1 MRKSKEHEE
10 FLKRNRI
17 KNSRHRSIQKS
28 KNKSFL
34 ISDVLQKKHSTFE
47 TSDVNNK
54 MEAAVKDALRGQS
67 KIKHVEILLPTYP
80 TEKEDNFICNVK
92 SKSSM
97 IQDKLRKLKGIQIE
111 NIPKDDITRSTKIM
125 ENLTQNPVI
134 IHREEKIEKT
144 SNIKSKTK
152 VEISINGNTDT
163 VSWIK
168 VSKHP
173 NTITLNDVTKILMKQ
188 PKMYGLSS
196 VMTYSYRVKVLDEG
210 QIGFEDID
218 ENNSVLPLFG
228 DKIVLQCW
236 SQ

>member
-1 MRKSKEHEE
+1 
-10 FLKRNRI
+10 
-17 KNSRHRSIQKS
+17 
-28 KNKSFL
+28 
-34 ISDVLQKKHSTFE
+34 
-47 TSDVNNK
+47 
-54 MEAAVKDALRGQS
+54 MES
-67 KIKHVEILLPTYP
+67 
-80 TEKEDNFICNVK
+80 
-92 SKSSM
+92 
-97 IQDKLRKLKGIQIE
+97 
-111 NIPKDDITRSTKIM
+111 
-125 ENLTQNPVI
+125 LTQNPVI
-134 IHREEKIEKT
+134 IHREENVEKT

-196 VMTYSYRVKVLDEG
+196 VMTYCYRVKVLDEG

-218 ENNSVLPLFG
+218 ENNSFLPLFG
-228 DKIVLQCW
+228 DKIVLVQCW

>member
-1 MRKSKEHEE
+1 MRKTKEHEE
-10 FLKRNRI
+10 YLNRKR
-17 KNSRHRSIQKS
+17 IQDSSYRARNKS
-28 KNKSFL
+28 KNK
-34 ISDVLQKKHSTFE
+34 
-47 TSDVNNK
+47 TSDLN
-54 MEAAVKDALRGQS
+54 MEAPVNDALSGQS
-67 KIKHVEILLPTYP
+67 KVEDVEILLPSYP
-80 TEKEDNFICNVK
+80 TEKEDHSICNVK
-92 SKSSM
+92 SKASM

-125 ENLTQNPVI
+125 ESLTQNPVI
-134 IHREEKIEKT
+134 IHREENVEKT

-218 ENNSVLPLFG
+218 ENNSFLPLFG

>member
-1 MRKSKEHEE
+1 
-10 FLKRNRI
+10 
-17 KNSRHRSIQKS
+17 
-28 KNKSFL
+28 
-34 ISDVLQKKHSTFE
+34 
-47 TSDVNNK
+47 
-54 MEAAVKDALRGQS
+54 MES
-67 KIKHVEILLPTYP
+67 
-80 TEKEDNFICNVK
+80 
-92 SKSSM
+92 
-97 IQDKLRKLKGIQIE
+97 
-111 NIPKDDITRSTKIM
+111 
-125 ENLTQNPVI
+125 LTQNPVI
-134 IHREEKIEKT
+134 IHREENVEKT

-196 VMTYSYRVKVLDEG
+196 VMTYSYRVKVLDED

-218 ENNSVLPLFG
+218 ENNSFLPLFG

>member
-1 MRKSKEHEE
+1 MKNILTENVYKIPAIGQGTR
-10 FLKRNRI
+10 LRN
-17 KNSRHRSIQKS
+17 KS
-28 KNKSFL
+28 KNK
-34 ISDVLQKKHSTFE
+34 
-47 TSDVNNK
+47 TSDLNL
-54 MEAAVKDALRGQS
+54 EAAVNDALRGQS
-67 KIKHVEILLPTYP
+67 KVKDVEILLPPYP
-80 TEKEDNFICNVK
+80 NEKEDNFICNVK

-134 IHREEKIEKT
+134 IHREEKIEKI

-196 VMTYSYRVKVLDEG
+196 VMTYCYRVKVLDEG

-218 ENNSVLPLFG
+218 EHNSVLPLFG